1 MEDMQTVIIL
11 LSVIVGLLS
20 FVILAMLVAMIAL
33 LVKLNRFAQRVDTVT
48 ANVARASEWL
58 SPTKVFSEVKN
69 LFRS

>member
-20 FVILAMLVAMIAL
+20 FVILAMLVAMISL
-33 LVKLNRFAQRVDTVT
+33 LIKLNRFAQRVDTVT

>member
-20 FVILAMLVAMIAL
+20 FVILVMLIAMISL
-33 LVKLNRFAQRVDTVT
+33 LIKLNRFARRVDAVT

-69 LFRS
+69 LFR